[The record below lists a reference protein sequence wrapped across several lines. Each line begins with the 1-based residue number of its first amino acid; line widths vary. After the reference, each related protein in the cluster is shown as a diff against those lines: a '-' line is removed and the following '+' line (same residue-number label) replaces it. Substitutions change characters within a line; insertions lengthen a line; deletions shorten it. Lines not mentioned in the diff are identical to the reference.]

1 MKENI
6 TIKAS
11 DIMKAGFAFT
21 VGMKAADLL
30 FQFIN
35 KAIRHN
41 SRTKDW
47 YF

>member
-30 FQFIN
+30 FHVVA
-35 KAIRHN
+35 KAAKHYY
-41 SRTKDW
+41 SKD
-47 YF
+47 